1 MSLFLVFIRTG
12 DDSMPEYSYNGKKMD
27 DKSVKG
33 KIIARNSIDAYRQL
47 KENKIFA
54 YSIKNVEE
62 EKHKMHRIKSVQ
74 LSDFSRQIGTM
85 LEAGVSIMRAL
96 SMMKDRETNV
106 KLRKI
111 YENLYNLVNKG
122 NTLSESMELCGVSFP
137 DIMIN
142 IFRAGESSGKLDK
155 SALKMAIYYEKEHK
169 LNTKIKNAMIYPALL
184 LIVTIFVVI
193 GVFTVILPRFFELF
207 QDIELPQI
215 TQVMINISDL
225 LINYGFL
232 LLIISIINVF
242 ILIKIFQI
250 PSVKLKI
257 DYKKI
262 KVKKLGK
269 LMSIVYTARF
279 ARTLSSLYSSGLVIL
294 DSVKLSSKV
303 TGNKYIELQFPLVI
317 SKIRSG
323 SSLSDAISKV
333 DGFDPKLTSVIY
345 IGEESGKLDEMLSTI
360 ADSLDYD
367 AQTAMTR
374 LLAIL
379 EPSMIVFMSVI
390 IGGVI
395 FSVMLPI
402 LSMYNNIH

>member
-1 MSLFLVFIRTG
+1 
-12 DDSMPEYSYNGKKMD
+12 MPEYSYNGKNID

-62 EKHKMHRIKSVQ
+62 ERNKMYRIKSVQ

-169 LNTKIKNAMIYPALL
+169 LNTKIKNAMIYPVLL
-184 LIVTIFVVI
+184 LVVTIFVVI

-225 LINYGFL
+225 FVNYGFL

-303 TGNKYIELQFPLVI
+303 TGNKYIESQFPLVI

-323 SSLSDAISKV
+323 SGLSDAISKV

-367 AQTAMTR
+367 AQTATTR

-379 EPSMIVFMSVI
+379 EPSMIVLMSVI